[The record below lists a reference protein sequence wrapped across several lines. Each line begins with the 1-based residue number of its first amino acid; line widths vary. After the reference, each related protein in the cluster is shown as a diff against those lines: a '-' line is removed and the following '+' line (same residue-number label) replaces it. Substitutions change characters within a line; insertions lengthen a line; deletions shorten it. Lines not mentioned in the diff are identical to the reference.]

1 MGWIR
6 RQVNDSSGSSSGQPK
21 SRPWTR
27 ASPSSDK
34 LQQTVPC
41 HPTRNKNCQSFRRYA
56 NRVLVLD
63 LPRPSLRVHPRV
75 PGQLWIHDE
84 RTGAWHSAPRRTDIE
99 WRVRNRGLLRYAMRF
114 RPPFLAR
121 LASAGFRILPPDV
134 GGTLLFQ
141 QEAACDTTPRD
152 TASA

>member
-6 RQVNDSSGSSSGQPK
+6 RQVNDSSESSSDQAK
-21 SRPWTR
+21 SRPRKR
-27 ASPSSDK
+27 ASPSSDR

-41 HPTRNKNCQSFRRYA
+41 HPTRNKNCQSFRGYA

-63 LPRPSLRVHPRV
+63 QPRPSLRVHPRV

-84 RTGAWHSAPRRTDIE
+84 RTDASHSAPRRIDIE
-99 WRVRNRGLLRYAMRF
+99 WRVRNRGLLRYAMRV
-114 RPPFLAR
+114 RPPFPAR
-121 LASAGFRILPPDV
+121 LASTGFRILPPDV
-134 GGTLLFQ
+134 DGTLLFQ
-141 QEAACDTTPRD
+141 QEATYDTTPRD